1 MTLDPGNQPLHRAQF
16 HPNSIWQK
24 RFINLSSTIANPARS
39 SLEYPNSAGRLTV
52 ALCAHGWTGRCLI
65 LVSAAGA
72 TCTDRQYL

>member
-1 MTLDPGNQPLHRAQF
+1 MTPNPGNQSLHRSQF

-39 SLEYPNSAGRLTV
+39 SLEYPIPAGRLTV
-52 ALCAHGWTGRCLI
+52 ALCAHEWTGRCLT

-72 TCTDRQYL
+72 NCIDRQYL